1 MRSPAAWKIQRVDGM
16 ARELQESPV
25 TAVVSIKGIR
35 NNQLQKIRS
44 DLRNDLKIEV
54 VRNRLFLKALEK
66 VKKENIGKL
75 QEFTEGQ
82 LAVVTT
88 KFDPSKLNRVLQGTK
103 QKAAAR
109 GGEIAEDDIVIPEM
123 ATNFPP
129 GPMISEFQKAGLQ
142 TAIEKGKIVIKK
154 ETVYVKKGEAIPKD
168 KAKILEKLEIL
179 PVTVG
184 LDVIAAYQDGLIF
197 DREAMSITLEQ
208 IVGNI
213 AAAFSQAK
221 GLALEALFL
230 VPAIVP
236 DLIVKARLNAEQLA
250 LETGYVDASNVEL
263 FILKAI
269 REATALNSTIS
280 GGEGEGKAPDRDSKK
295 KEEAKNEPQESDQD
309 RVSEGLSSLFG

>member
-1 MRSPAAWKIQRVDGM
+1 MRSPAAWKTQRVDRM
-16 ARELQESPV
+16 AKEIQESPV
-25 TAVVSIKGIR
+25 AALVSIKGIR
-35 NNQLQKIRS
+35 NNQLQKIRR

-54 VRNRLFLKALEK
+54 VRNRLFLKALER
-66 VKKENIGKL
+66 VKRDNIGKL
-75 QEFTEGQ
+75 AEFSTGQ
-82 LAVVTT
+82 LAVITT
-88 KFDPSKLNRVLQGTK
+88 KHDPSRLGRILQGTK

-109 GGEIAEDDIVIPEM
+109 GGETAEDDIVIPEM

-154 ETVYVKKGEAIPKD
+154 ETVYVKKGETIPKD

-184 LDVIAAYQDGLIF
+184 LDVVAAYQEGLIF
-197 DREAMSITLEQ
+197 DREALSITLEQ

-213 AAAFSQAK
+213 AKAFAQAK
-221 GLALEALFL
+221 GIALDAMFL

-236 DLIVKARLNAEQLA
+236 DLIVKARLNAEHLA
-250 LETGYVDASNVEL
+250 LETGYVDSSNVEL

-269 REATALNSTIS
+269 REATTLNNTIS
-280 GGEGEGKAPDRDSKK
+280 GEEAEQAPGHDNEKK
-295 KEEAKNEPQESDQD
+295 KETKDEPKESDED
-309 RVSEGLSSLFG
+309 RASEGLSSLFG